1 MLCEVGELGEVIRA
15 WVLYD
20 DDAVALE
27 ESRAKDH
34 LWEGSD
40 LLQLVRWV
48 GKDEVELRSSA
59 LRGLEVAEDI
69 GLQDLQA
76 PFLLQLASDGAN
88 EERVLPSLLERD
100 HTATASG
107 DELCRYAARPAEEVN
122 GRGVLK
128 VDVVLKDVEE
138 VLLGKVCRRASIEAL
153 GYVEAAALV
162 LTSDDAHVLLSLWG
176 CGYLDPSV
184 REATVALDGD
194 LRDVG
199 AK

>member
-107 DELCRYAARPAEEVN
+107 DELCRYAARPAEEVK
-122 GRGVLK
+122 GCGVLK
-128 VDVVLKDVEE
+128 VDIVLKDVEE
-138 VLLGKVCRRASIEAL
+138 VLLGEVCRGAGVEAL

-162 LTSDDAHVLLSLWG
+162 LTSDNAHVLLGLRGYG
-176 CGYLDPSV
+176 CLAPSV
-184 REATVALDGD
+184 WEATVALDGD
-194 LRDVG
+194 L
-199 AK
+199 

>member
-1 MLCEVGELGEVIRA
+1 MLH
-15 WVLYD
+15 D
-20 DDAVALE
+20 DDTVALE
-27 ESRAKDH
+27 ESRAKYH
-34 LWEGSD
+34 LREGSD

-48 GKDEVELRSSA
+48 GKDEVELRPSS

-69 GLQDLQA
+69 RLQDLQA
-76 PFLLQLASDGAN
+76 PFLLQFASDGAN
-88 EERVLPSLLERD
+88 EERVFPSLLECD

-107 DELCRYAARPAEEVN
+107 DELCRYAARPAEEVK

-138 VLLGKVCRRASIEAL
+138 VLLGKVCGRASIEAL

-176 CGYLDPSV
+176 CGCLAPSV
-184 REATVALDGD
+184 WEAVVALDGD
-194 LRDVG
+194 L
-199 AK
+199 